1 MAIAKG
7 IIGQKL
13 GMTQLFNEQGRAV
26 PVTVIQAGPCT
37 VVQRK
42 TVDRDG
48 YDAVQLGFGAVRER
62 RVNRPARGHFRR
74 AGVEPLRTL
83 GELRLTDCDQYQIGQ
98 TVRADLFKP
107 GERVDVRGVSKGK
120 GFAGVIKRYGWHGG
134 GATHGSMFHRK
145 PASGG
150 PTDPARVFPGTGKPG
165 HMGVA
170 RVTVKD
176 LEVVRVDVERNLLLV
191 KGAVPG
197 APGGLVWVTQ
207 GPARPKRVAKRR
219 VVGSGEA

>member
-7 IIGQKL
+7 IMGQKL
-13 GMTQLFNEQGRAV
+13 GMTQWFNEQGRAV
-26 PVTVIQAGPCT
+26 PVTVIEAGPCT

-42 TVDRDG
+42 TAARDG
-48 YDAVQLGFGAVRER
+48 YDAVQLGFGAIRQQ

-74 AGVEPLRTL
+74 GGVAPLRAL
-83 GELRLTDCDQYQIGQ
+83 GELRLTDCDQYQVGQ
-98 TVRADLFKP
+98 MLRADLFKP
-107 GERVDVRGVSKGK
+107 GERVDIRGVSKGK
-120 GFAGVIKRYGWHGG
+120 GFAGVQKRYGWHGG
-134 GATHGSMFHRK
+134 PATHGSMSHRR
-145 PASGG
+145 PAAGG

-165 HMGVA
+165 HMGAA

-207 GPARPKRVAKRR
+207 APARPKRVAKRR
-219 VVGSGEA
+219 IVRSGGA